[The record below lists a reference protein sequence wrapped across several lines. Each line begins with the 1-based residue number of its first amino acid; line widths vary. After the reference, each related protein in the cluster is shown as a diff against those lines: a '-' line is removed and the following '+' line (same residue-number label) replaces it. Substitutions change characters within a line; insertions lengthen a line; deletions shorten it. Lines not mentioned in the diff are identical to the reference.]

1 MKNGIILCALLSG
14 GLSVDG
20 GVATAQAENETLQN
34 IRPAL
39 PRFSHP
45 REITNPYLPL
55 ASLKQDILDGKEGS
69 QKVRVERTARPDLH
83 KTFIINDR
91 SVEALAVEDR
101 EFENGQ
107 LTEVAVD
114 YFAQADDGA
123 VYYLGETVDEYR
135 NGKVVGHAGAWM
147 YGVDTKIPG
156 VLMPAKPKVGDKFRS
171 EDVPEIT
178 REDDEVVSV
187 SETATVPAGAYRD
200 CVKIKEVLSDGK
212 IEYKF
217 YAKGVGC
224 VKEVP
229 EEGELLLQ
237 SHTTKAKAQNAAA
250 QANPGAGQADP
261 PPQDELAR
269 WALSFVGANPYAE
282 DYWVD
287 AINDPILSADERQDL
302 IEDLNEDGLSNP
314 DHPTMWDLPLIMSR
328 LLLIEELAPFAMD
341 QVNADAFL
349 EAYKDLANMYDRLT
363 RL

>member
-1 MKNGIILCALLSG
+1 MKNGIILCVLLSG
-14 GLSVDG
+14 GLTAG
-20 GVATAQAENETLQN
+20 GWVTTAQAENETVQN
-34 IRPAL
+34 IQPAL

-55 ASLKQDILDGKEGS
+55 ASLKQDILAGKEGS
-69 QKVRVERTARPDLH
+69 KKVRVERTARPDLH
-83 KTFIINDR
+83 KTFTINDQ

-107 LTEVAVD
+107 LAEVAVD

-123 VYYLGETVDEYR
+123 VYYLGETVDEYK
-135 NGKVVGHAGAWM
+135 NGKVVGHSGAWM

-171 EDVPEIT
+171 EDVPKIT

-212 IEYKF
+212 IEYKY

-237 SHTTKAKAQNAAA
+237 SHTTKAKAQNTAA
-250 QANPGAGQADP
+250 PADA

-269 WALSFVGANPYAE
+269 WALSFVGADPDAE
-282 DYWVD
+282 DYWVE
-287 AINDPILSADERQDL
+287 AINDPILSAHERQDL
-302 IEDLNEDGLSNP
+302 IEDLNEDGLSDP

-341 QVNADAFL
+341 QANADAFQ